1 MKVIVI
7 ISIVVIIFLLLK
19 PIIKV
24 YKENEKED
32 DNLHPKYNK
41 NVKRGKDG
49 KFQSIRNK

>member
-1 MKVIVI
+1 MKMITIKPI
-7 ISIVVIIFLLLK
+7 IIIIFLLLK

-24 YKENEKED
+24 YLENNMED

-49 KFQSIRNK
+49 RFKSIRNK